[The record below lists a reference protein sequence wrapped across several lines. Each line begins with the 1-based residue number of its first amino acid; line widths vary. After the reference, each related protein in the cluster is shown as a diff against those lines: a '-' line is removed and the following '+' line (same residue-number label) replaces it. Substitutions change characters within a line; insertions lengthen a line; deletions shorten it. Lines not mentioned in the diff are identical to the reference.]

1 MSFHICLSH
10 PLFFTMNYE
19 EIKLSVAKKD
29 TMYPWT
35 CFLPSST
42 AFAPRT
48 PNNSRQRRD
57 TTNLW
62 ESRLE
67 VVIFVVELEGFH
79 DASKKKTAYIDF
91 NFKRMIEDPP
101 SSLLKALAQHFFKH
115 EWSTPMFCSTSFFS
129 IWKSLHG
136 SVNSIAVGGSSTHLR
151 HGLEKRRRRTIP
163 WRVEFQLRCPL
174 QGMRFQGK
182 TKETLGYDLSPSG
195 WIIRYEFLFVKY
207 DWKRWRALLN
217 FSSFP
222 WKWRSEWCVYVA
234 HLQLISHNFK
244 RHVCMK

>member
-1 MSFHICLSH
+1 
-10 PLFFTMNYE
+10 MNYE

-35 CFLPSST
+35 CFLLSST

-79 DASKKKTAYIDF
+79 DASKKKHHRFQFQENHRVSTW
-91 NFKRMIEDPP
+91 
-101 SSLLKALAQHFFKH
+101 SLLKALAQHWKH
-115 EWSTPMFCSTSFFS
+115 EWSTPMLVPLS

-136 SVNSIAVGGSSTHLR
+136 SVNSIARRFIHLR

-163 WRVEFQLRCPL
+163 WRVSAEIPL

-182 TKETLGYDLSPSG
+182 TKETLVVIDPQVVG
-195 WIIRYEFLFVKY
+195 
-207 DWKRWRALLN
+207 
-217 FSSFP
+217 
-222 WKWRSEWCVYVA
+222 
-234 HLQLISHNFK
+234 
-244 RHVCMK
+244 